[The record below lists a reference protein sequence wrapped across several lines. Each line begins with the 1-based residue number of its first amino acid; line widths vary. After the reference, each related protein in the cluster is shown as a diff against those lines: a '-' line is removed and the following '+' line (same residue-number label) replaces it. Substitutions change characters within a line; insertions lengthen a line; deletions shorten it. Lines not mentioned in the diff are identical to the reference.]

1 MANPNHPIEAMTR
14 EIHAMRENVAALA
27 RSEKDGLSYRAY
39 LLQARSL
46 LAIEEAVG
54 RLSSDAS
61 IKAMRE
67 DMVDDAHIERYWLG
81 MVADWLVEHE
91 RAFRDNLE
99 GSSEKLAFL
108 LSSADKETVQ
118 RLHVNRHHAM
128 IETFCKNHAAVL
140 RERCDELDGQIVAFQ
155 NMQSKPAMT
164 SPGM

>member
-27 RSEKDGLSYRAY
+27 RNEKDGLSYRAY

-46 LAIEEAVG
+46 MAIEEAVG

-67 DMVDDAHIERYWLG
+67 DTVDDAHVERYRLG

-91 RAFRDNLE
+91 QTLRSE
-99 GSSEKLAFL
+99 GGSSEKLSFL
-108 LSSADKETVQ
+108 LSPADKETVTCI
-118 RLHVNRHHAM
+118 HAKRHHAM

-140 RERCDELDGQIVAFQ
+140 RERCDELDRDMVAFL
-155 NMQSKPAMT
+155 NMQSQKPA
-164 SPGM
+164 SPRI